1 MYLVFKAIITKND
14 FLKEAQELTE
24 IHGKY
29 KFPFKCIHACPSRN
43 FEPQPY
49 FNEVHCKSK
58 HKN

>member
-1 MYLVFKAIITKND
+1 MI
-14 FLKEAQELTE
+14 FLKVTQELTE
-24 IHGKY
+24 MHIKY
-29 KFPFKCIHACPSRN
+29 KFLFKCIHACPSRN